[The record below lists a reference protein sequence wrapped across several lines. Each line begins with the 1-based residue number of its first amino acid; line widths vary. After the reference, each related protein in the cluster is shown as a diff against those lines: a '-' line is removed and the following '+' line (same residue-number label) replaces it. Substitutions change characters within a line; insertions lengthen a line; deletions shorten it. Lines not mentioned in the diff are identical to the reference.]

1 MVPQDIYIVVDHQ
14 LVKRHTLT
22 IMAETNTSTIQ
33 PKAEKHT
40 SRLTAFTEWIN
51 MKKVLMGYT
60 LLFVLYLYLP
70 MISLFLFSLNAGG
83 LTFPVTAFTLDWYY
97 QLFSNTKLI
106 SAIVFSLKL
115 AAVTTVIT
123 TILSTAAA
131 LAYRREFRGK
141 RVLLYVFILGI
152 IVPGVTYGISSLL
165 LFQEFLNLSAGFW
178 LAVPVEVV
186 WTFPFG
192 LIILLAGFPPNLAEN
207 ERAARVMGASPW
219 TVFKQI
225 TFPQIW
231 PTILGSALFAFTL
244 AYNETSRSILLTGSR
259 STMSNQVF
267 VITNQISPTPEL
279 FALGSITTV
288 ISTVLLLAAALLI
301 FDFPTPFGE

>member
-1 MVPQDIYIVVDHQ
+1 
-14 LVKRHTLT
+14 
-22 IMAETNTSTIQ
+22 MAETSTSIVQ
-33 PKAEKHT
+33 PEGEKHT
-40 SRLTAFTEWIN
+40 SRLTAFTAWID
-51 MKKVLMGYT
+51 MKKLLMGYT
-60 LLFVLYLYLP
+60 VLFVVYLYLP
-70 MISLFLFSLNAGG
+70 MISLFVFSFNEGG
-83 LTFPVTAFTLDWYY
+83 LTFPFTGSTLDWYY

-106 SAIVFSLKL
+106 SAIQFSLKL

-123 TILSTAAA
+123 TVLSTAAA
-131 LAYRREFRGK
+131 LAYRQEFRGK
-141 RVLLYVFILGI
+141 RVLLYLFILGI
-152 IVPGVTYGISSLL
+152 IIPGVTYGVSSLL
-165 LFQEFLNLSAGFW
+165 LLQEFLNLSPGFW

-192 LIILLAGFPPNLAEN
+192 LIILLAGFPPDLAEN

-244 AYNETSRSILLTGSR
+244 AYNETSRSILLTGSK

-279 FALGSITTV
+279 FALGTITTFF
-288 ISTVLLLAAALLI
+288 STLLLIVAALLI
-301 FDFPTPFGE
+301 FDIPTPFDR